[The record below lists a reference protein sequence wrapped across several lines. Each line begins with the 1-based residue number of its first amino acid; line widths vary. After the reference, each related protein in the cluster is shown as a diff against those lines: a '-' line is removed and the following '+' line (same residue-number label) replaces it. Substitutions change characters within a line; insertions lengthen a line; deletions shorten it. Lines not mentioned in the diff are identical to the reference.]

1 MTTTPGRRGHDN
13 DNMTTMPG
21 RKDRDKET
29 MTMTPGRQDRV
40 DDDATNDEI
49 EEEVEQAKHVGPE
62 KEQDL

>member
-1 MTTTPGRRGHDN
+1 MPGRRGHDD

-29 MTMTPGRQDRV
+29 MAMTPGRQDR
-40 DDDATNDEI
+40 DDNGTNDEI
-49 EEEVEQAKHVGPE
+49 EEEVELAKHVGPA